1 MQCSVPKLSEVLQ
14 RVEGDQL
21 AAACKILAVA
31 VTDRDSYAL
40 ERRDDVEVKMRSR
53 DTNKVN
59 PGSNYCL
66 LNIFLNILILLV
78 NLSLYVTR
86 QSARPPAQQYR
97 VIQQV

>member
-1 MQCSVPKLSEVLQ
+1 MSKLPPAVTVQCSVPKLSEVLQ

-31 VTDRDSYAL
+31 ITDRDSYAL

-66 LNIFLNILILLV
+66 FPYSPYK
-78 NLSLYVTR
+78 SLPYL
-86 QSARPPAQQYR
+86 
-97 VIQQV
+97 